1 MAAGYA
7 AQNCVQINVATII
20 SIEKLFTKTRPT
32 VSSDDDCTVSIFCDF
47 DFRNLSDGLAD
58 EGTAASILVLLT
70 VLIQNTGMATIIH
83 LIRVRHT
90 RGMCPLGV
98 LGACFL
104 MVRFTIVILVLHLLQ
119 ILM

>member
-1 MAAGYA
+1 MA
-7 AQNCVQINVATII
+7 
-20 SIEKLFTKTRPT
+20 F
-32 VSSDDDCTVSIFCDF
+32 
-47 DFRNLSDGLAD
+47 AD

-83 LIRVRHT
+83 WIRARHT
-90 RGMCPLGV
+90 TQGMYPLGT
-98 LGACFL
+98 LGSCVL